1 MEATTGINETTVTW
15 LKYDGEF
22 NFNSP
27 NISNIE
33 LIHEKNIDLSDY
45 KKIYNNVGRKYG
57 WVSRLNIEDNELLKI
72 IKSNGV
78 EIFFLKKY
86 RKNIGFLELDYRDNN
101 ELRIVHLGLI
111 EKYIGQGL
119 GKFLLHN
126 ALEFAKNIEINSIVL
141 QTNTLDHPRALAFY
155 QHNGF
160 VPFARRNAKIIKAI

>member
-1 MEATTGINETTVTW
+1 MEASNRINETTVTW
-15 LKYDGEF
+15 LKYDGKF

-27 NISNIE
+27 KISNIE

-45 KKIYNNVGRKYG
+45 KKIYLNVGRKYG

-86 RKNIGFLELDYRDNN
+86 SKNIGFFELDYRDNS

-119 GKFLLHN
+119 GKFLLHA
-126 ALEFAKNIEINSIVL
+126 ALKFAKNIEINHIVL

-160 VPFARRNAKIIKAI
+160 VPYAKRNAKIIKAV

>member
-1 MEATTGINETTVTW
+1 METTNRINETTVTW
-15 LKYDGEF
+15 LKYEGEF

-27 NISNIE
+27 KISHIE

-45 KKIYNNVGRKYG
+45 KKIYHNVGKKYG
-57 WVSRLNIEDNELLKI
+57 WVSRLTIQDNELLKI

-86 RKNIGFLELDYRDNN
+86 NKNIGFLELDYRDNS

-119 GKFLLHN
+119 GKFLLHA
-126 ALEFAKNIEINSIVL
+126 ALRFAKIIEIKPIVL
-141 QTNTLDHPRALAFY
+141 QTNTLDHPRALTFY

-160 VPFARRNAKIIKAI
+160 VPYSRRNAKIIKAI

>member
-1 MEATTGINETTVTW
+1 MEATKRINETTVTW
-15 LKYDGEF
+15 LKYVGEF

-27 NISNIE
+27 KISNIK
-33 LIHEKNIDLSDY
+33 LVHEKNIDLIDY
-45 KKIYNNVGRKYG
+45 KNIYHNVGRKYG
-57 WVSRLNIEDNELLKI
+57 WVSRLNIKDNELLQI

-86 RKNIGFLELDYRDNN
+86 NKNIGFLELDYRDNI
-101 ELRIVHLGLI
+101 EMRIVHLGLI

-126 ALEFAKNIEINSIVL
+126 ALKFAKNIEINSIVL

>member
-1 MEATTGINETTVTW
+1 MEATNRINETTVTW
-15 LKYDGEF
+15 LKYAGEF

-27 NISNIE
+27 KISNIE
-33 LIHEKNIDLSDY
+33 LVHEKNIDLNDY
-45 KKIYNNVGRKYG
+45 KKIYHNVGRKYR
-57 WVSRLNIEDNELLKI
+57 WVSRLNIKDNELLKI

-86 RKNIGFLELDYRDNN
+86 SKNIGFLELDYRDNI

-111 EKYIGQGL
+111 EKYIGKGL
-119 GKFLLHN
+119 GKFLLHT
-126 ALEFAKNIEINSIVL
+126 ALKFAKNIEINSVVL